1 MNESVI
7 LDFEISQEQVHALN
21 LHILFKQKRVYD
33 NIDEDLDFDH
43 VQVWF
48 QVGYNDNWWDVD
60 AVYFDLIKYGK
71 IISKIKACT
80 YNDIEI
86 QQYDGDEG
94 IMQSF
99 TITKKML

>member
-1 MNESVI
+1 MNETVL
-7 LDFEISQEQVHALN
+7 LDFELTQDQVEALN
-21 LHILFKQKRVYD
+21 LHILFKQKRIYD
-33 NIDEDLDFDH
+33 VIDDDLDFDH

-60 AVYFDLIKYGK
+60 VVYFDLIRDTK
-71 IISKIKACT
+71 IIQKIKADSHS
-80 YNDIEI
+80 DIEI
-86 QQYDGDEG
+86 KDYSGSEY